1 MGWNGPGPFK
11 IVNNYLEAAGENVMF
26 GGADPSIANL
36 VPSDIEIRGNHFFK
50 PTSWR
55 GVWAAVKNLFELK
68 NARRVLVE
76 GNVFEN
82 IWLAAQAGFAMQ
94 LTVRNQD
101 GTAPWSTIEDVTI
114 RKNIVRH
121 ASAAVNILA
130 ADDPNPS
137 QTMKRVL
144 LQGNL
149 FDDITGSTWGGPGR
163 LFQILGWA
171 AGSTDLVIE
180 HNTGV
185 QTENLNYSDGLA
197 HLGFIYRNNLTPR
210 GDAGFGF
217 IGTGAAEGLPTLTV
231 YFPLAVFLR
240 NVIAG
245 GNAVL
250 YPPENY
256 FPASLAA
263 VGFVDLAGRNYRL
276 AASSPYKNAATDGTD
291 IGADIDALETA
302 TAGVLSGTPATSD
315 TSRPTISLIAPAA
328 GAIVSGATVTVS
340 ATAADNVGVVRVQF
354 KLDGGDLGAAVTTP
368 PYTVTWNTKTAT
380 NAVHSLTA
388 QAFDAAGN
396 LGSSAPVSVTVSN
409 DTTPPTVAISSPAAG
424 QTVSGTVAIAAAA
437 ADNVGVSRIDYL
449 QDGQLLAALAPPAF
463 TFAWSTAGASN
474 GTHSLT
480 ARAYDAAGNV
490 TTSTAVSVT
499 VSNSDPAPTLGAL
512 SPSSGAAGGAAF
524 ILTVNG
530 SSLSGSSVVR
540 WNGADRTTTFV
551 SGTRL
556 ITSSTAQVTVFT
568 AAPGGGTSTALPFT
582 ITAGTNPVPALTSL
596 SPSNATAGGTDF
608 TLTVTGANFV
618 PSSGVSWNGAAR
630 TSTYVSSTQL
640 QATIQANDIATA
652 GTAQV
657 TVVTPAPGGG
667 TSALPF
673 TTNNSAPA
681 PPPVGSGL
689 VAAYS
694 FSQGS
699 GGTALDSSGN
709 GNHGTIGGA
718 TWTSQGSRIHDHGVG
733 PKSNECRV
741 RDDRNRGDG
750 PRSLSAQR
758 RDHLLGRVG

>member
-1 MGWNGPGPFK
+1 MGGAIRTAAGAHHFRFVGLEVKPLAGALAYSLIELGTGSETSEALLPHDIVIDRCYVHGNPGEASGRGVALNGKSLAVIDSTLADFKDQDFDTQAIMGWNGPGPFK

-82 IWLAAQAGFAMQ
+82 IWLAAQAGFAVQ

-121 ASAAVNILA
+121 AAAGVNILA

-149 FDDITGSTWGGPGR
+149 FDDITGSTWGGQGR

-276 AASSPYKNAATDGTD
+276 AASSPYKNAATDSTD
-291 IGADIDALETA
+291 IGADIDAR
-302 TAGVLSGTPATSD
+302 G
-315 TSRPTISLIAPAA
+315 
-328 GAIVSGATVTVS
+328 S
-340 ATAADNVGVVRVQF
+340 A
-354 KLDGGDLGAAVTTP
+354 LWHPGDLRHVAPHDLPDRSGRGCDRVGHHRDGVGHRRRQRRRRPGPVQTRRRRP
-368 PYTVTWNTKTAT
+368 RRGR
-380 NAVHSLTA
+380 H
-388 QAFDAAGN
+388 DAALHRDLEHEDRHQRRALSHRPG
-396 LGSSAPVSVTVSN
+396 LRCRRQPGLRRSCHR
-409 DTTPPTVAISSPAAG
+409 DG
-424 QTVSGTVAIAAAA
+424 
-437 ADNVGVSRIDYL
+437 L
-449 QDGQLLAALAPPAF
+449 Q
-463 TFAWSTAGASN
+463 
-474 GTHSLT
+474 
-480 ARAYDAAGNV
+480 RYDAA
-490 TTSTAVSVT
+490 
-499 VSNSDPAPTLGAL
+499 
-512 SPSSGAAGGAAF
+512 
-524 ILTVNG
+524 
-530 SSLSGSSVVR
+530 
-540 WNGADRTTTFV
+540 
-551 SGTRL
+551 
-556 ITSSTAQVTVFT
+556 
-568 AAPGGGTSTALPFT
+568 
-582 ITAGTNPVPALTSL
+582 
-596 SPSNATAGGTDF
+596 
-608 TLTVTGANFV
+608 
-618 PSSGVSWNGAAR
+618 
-630 TSTYVSSTQL
+630 
-640 QATIQANDIATA
+640 
-652 GTAQV
+652 
-657 TVVTPAPGGG
+657 
-667 TSALPF
+667 
-673 TTNNSAPA
+673 
-681 PPPVGSGL
+681 
-689 VAAYS
+689 
-694 FSQGS
+694 
-699 GGTALDSSGN
+699 
-709 GNHGTIGGA
+709 H
-718 TWTSQGSRIHDHGVG
+718 
-733 PKSNECRV
+733 
-741 RDDRNRGDG
+741 RG
-750 PRSLSAQR
+750 
-758 RDHLLGRVG
+758 HLLTRRRPDRVGHGGNRRRRRR